1 MTVEQFEEALRGT
14 QQDSEETPS
23 DEFVTLDE
31 ARYMNE
37 LPPAAFEQALDFLH
51 RRGR

>member
-1 MTVEQFEEALRGT
+1 
-14 QQDSEETPS
+14 
-23 DEFVTLDE
+23 
-31 ARYMNE
+31 MNE

>member
-37 LPPAAFEQALDFLH
+37 LPPAASSKP
-51 RRGR
+51 